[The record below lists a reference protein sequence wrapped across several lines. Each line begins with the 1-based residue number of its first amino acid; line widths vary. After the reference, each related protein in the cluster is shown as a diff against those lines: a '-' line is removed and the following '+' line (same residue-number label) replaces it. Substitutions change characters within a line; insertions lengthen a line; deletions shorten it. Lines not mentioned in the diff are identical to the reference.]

1 MSEKSH
7 FDNDRVAI
15 VFSEMSQVRAKPE
28 KSANGI
34 ILLHEGAKVYVLES
48 VAGWKKVEL
57 TDGTQGWI
65 DSLTIKEVK

>member
-1 MSEKSH
+1 
-7 FDNDRVAI
+7 
-15 VFSEMSQVRAKPE
+15 MSQVRAKPE

-48 VAGWKKVEL
+48 VAEWKKVEL

-65 DSLTIKEVK
+65 DSSTIKEVK